1 MLIGPDGG
9 DLPRGPD
16 GRALIADSRN
26 DENMVIAQLHLA
38 FLKFHNAMVDRAMNF
53 EDAPGCFSST
63 RMEFGGPA
71 GLRRLTPSRSQISC
85 APLASCPSS
94 RDGVRVRG
102 RVSYS
107 SADSC
112 LKIPTAKAKA

>member
-1 MLIGPDGG
+1 MRIGSDGG

-16 GRALIADSRN
+16 GRTLIADSRN
-26 DENMVIAQLHLA
+26 DESMIIAQLHLA
-38 FLKFHNAMVDRAMNF
+38 FLRFHYPMVDRAMN
-53 EDAPGCFSST
+53 ST

-71 GLRRLTPSRSQISC
+71 GLRRVTPSRSLVSC

-94 RDGVRVRG
+94 RDGGRVRG
-102 RVSYS
+102 RVACS

-112 LKIPTAKAKA
+112 LKIPTAKA